1 MKHKTLILALT
12 CFTVVASAAEK
23 TPSMEEMWAIIQQQQ
38 KTIEALQAQLTE
50 QDQTVKQEV
59 QQVESQVAARLDDQ
73 QQALAIVAD
82 AIEEQSEPTSRVK
95 IGGYG
100 ELHYNNLDSGEEIDF
115 HRFVMFFGYDFNE
128 KTRFF
133 SEFELEH
140 ALAGDGKPG
149 EVELEQAYIEYLF
162 NDSTKGTAG
171 VNLMPVG
178 ILNETHEPD
187 TFYGVERNNVESR
200 IIPSTWWEAGLGFN
214 KQFNDV
220 VGLDLFVSSGLNVP
234 TAGNNAFLIRSGRQK
249 VAEAVA
255 SNWAYTARLRYN
267 PLPGLKLAAT
277 YHHQTDLTQ
286 GVLDVP
292 ADLFEVNAQYYKNGF
307 GLKALYA
314 HWDLDNNVDA
324 VNAARAEQS
333 GYFIEPSYRFGG
345 ERQYGVFTRYS
356 VYNNNA
362 GDRNALDIEQF
373 DIGMNYWLTPTTVFK
388 FDYQDQ
394 SEGGSDDGFN
404 LGVGYSF

>member
-1 MKHKTLILALT
+1 MNNKIIILALT
-12 CFTVVASAAEK
+12 CLSVTASAQEQ
-23 TPSMEEMWAIIQQQQ
+23 TPSMEDMWKIIQQQQ
-38 KTIEALQAQLTE
+38 KTIEDLQIQLQS
-50 QDQTVKQEV
+50 QDQVVHENAQKIEA
-59 QQVESQVAARLDDQ
+59 QVEARLDEQ
-73 QQALAIVAD
+73 QEAIAVVAD
-82 AIEEQSEPTSRVK
+82 AIEEQSGSEDRVK

-100 ELHYNNLDSGEEIDF
+100 ELHYNNLDSGDEIDF

-149 EVELEQAYIEYLF
+149 EVELEQAYIEYMF
-162 NDSTKGTAG
+162 NESTKGTAG
-171 VNLMPVG
+171 VSLVPVG
-178 ILNETHEPD
+178 ILNETHEPN
-187 TFYGVERNNVESR
+187 TFYGVERNNVEKN

-214 KQFNDV
+214 KQFNDEL
-220 VGLDLFVSSGLNVP
+220 GLDLFVSSGLNTP
-234 TAGNNAFLIRSGRQK
+234 TSGSKAFLIRSGRQK

-255 SNWAYTARLRYN
+255 SDLAYTARLRYN
-267 PLPGLKLAAT
+267 PMPNLKLAAT
-277 YHHQTDLTQ
+277 YQHQTDLTQ
-286 GVLDVP
+286 GALDVA
-292 ADLFEVNAQYYKNGF
+292 ADLFEVNAQYNKGGF

-314 HWDLDNNVDA
+314 MWDLDNNVDLI
-324 VNAARAEQS
+324 NAARAEQS

-345 ERQYGVFTRYS
+345 ARQFGVFARYS

-362 GDRNALDIEQF
+362 ADNNSLDVEQM
-373 DIGMNYWLTPTTVFK
+373 DIGMNYWLTPQTVFK

-394 SEGGSDDGFN
+394 SKGGSDDGFN

>member
-1 MKHKTLILALT
+1 MIKKTVILALSCMT
-12 CFTVVASAAEK
+12 GVASANEN
-23 TPSMEEMWAIIQQQQ
+23 TPSMEEMWQIIQQQQ
-38 KTIEALQAQLTE
+38 KTIDALQDKL
-50 QDQTVKQEV
+50 V
-59 QQVESQVAARLDDQ
+59 QQDTAVNDKTQAIAAQVDAQ
-73 QQALAIVAD
+73 QEAIAVVAD
-82 AIEEQSEPTSRVK
+82 ALEDQAEPVGSRVK

-140 ALAGDGKPG
+140 ALAGEGKPG
-149 EVELEQAYIEYLF
+149 EVELEQAYIEHLF
-162 NDSTKGTAG
+162 NESTKATFG
-171 VNLMPVG
+171 VSLVPVG

-187 TFYGVERNNVESR
+187 TFFGVERNNVEKN
-200 IIPSTWWEAGLGFN
+200 IIPSTWWEAGVGFN
-214 KQFNDV
+214 KQFTDR
-220 VGLDLFVSSGLNVP
+220 VGLDLFLSSGLNTPV
-234 TAGNNAFLIRSGRQK
+234 TGNNAFLIRSGRQK

-255 SNWAYTARLRYN
+255 SDLAYTARLRYN
-267 PLPGLKLAAT
+267 PIPGLQLAAT
-277 YHHQTDLTQ
+277 YQHQTDLTQ
-286 GVLDVP
+286 GVLDVS
-292 ADLFEVNAQYYKNGF
+292 ADLFEINAQYQRGGF

-314 HWDLDNNVDA
+314 NWDLDNNVNSI
-324 VNAARAEQS
+324 NAARAEQM
-333 GYFIEPSYRFGG
+333 GYYLEPSYRFGG
-345 ERQYGVFTRYS
+345 AREYGVFARYS

-362 GDRNALDIEQF
+362 ADSDTLDIEQV
-373 DIGMNYWLTPTTVFK
+373 DIGFNYWLTPRTVFK

>member
-1 MKHKTLILALT
+1 
-12 CFTVVASAAEK
+12 
-23 TPSMEEMWAIIQQQQ
+23 
-38 KTIEALQAQLTE
+38 
-50 QDQTVKQEV
+50 
-59 QQVESQVAARLDDQ
+59 
-73 QQALAIVAD
+73 
-82 AIEEQSEPTSRVK
+82 
-95 IGGYG
+95 
-100 ELHYNNLDSGEEIDF
+100 
-115 HRFVMFFGYDFNE
+115 
-128 KTRFF
+128 
-133 SEFELEH
+133 
-140 ALAGDGKPG
+140 
-149 EVELEQAYIEYLF
+149 
-162 NDSTKGTAG
+162 
-171 VNLMPVG
+171 MPVG

-214 KQFNDV
+214 KQFNDTL
-220 VGLDLFVSSGLNVP
+220 GLDLFVSSGLNVP

-267 PLPGLKLAAT
+267 PMPGLKLAAT

-314 HWDLDNNVDA
+314 HWDLDNNVDV
-324 VNAARAEQS
+324 VNPARAEQS
-333 GYFIEPSYRFGG
+333 GYFIEPSYRFGA

>member
-1 MKHKTLILALT
+1 MIRKALILSMT
-12 CFTVVASAAEK
+12 CFAVMASAAEK
-23 TPSMEEMWAIIQQQQ
+23 TPSMEEMWLIIQQQQ
-38 KTIEALQAQLTE
+38 KTIDALQTQLAQ
-50 QDQTVKQEV
+50 QDQTASQKADQLEA
-59 QQVESQVAARLDDQ
+59 QVEAQ
-73 QQALAIVAD
+73 QEAIAVVAD
-82 AIEEQSEPTSRVK
+82 AIEEQSEPTNRVK

-100 ELHYNNLDSGEEIDF
+100 ELHYNDLDSGEEIDF

-171 VNLMPVG
+171 VSLVPVG

-187 TFYGVERNNVESR
+187 TFFGVERNNVEKN
-200 IIPSTWWEAGLGFN
+200 IIPATWWEAGIGFN
-214 KQFNDV
+214 KQFNER
-220 VGLDLFVSSGLNVP
+220 VGLDLFLSSGLNTP
-234 TAGNNAFLIRSGRQK
+234 ISGSKAFLIRNGRQK
-249 VAEAVA
+249 VAEAQA
-255 SNWAYTARLRYN
+255 SDLAYTARLRYN
-267 PLPGLKLAAT
+267 PMPGLQLAAT
-277 YHHQTDLTQ
+277 YQHQTDLTQ
-286 GVLDVP
+286 GAADVA
-292 ADLFEVNAQYYKNGF
+292 ADLFEVNAQYQNGGF

-314 HWDLDNNVDA
+314 NWDLDNNVDA
-324 VNAARAEQS
+324 INAARAEQM
-333 GYFIEPSYRFGG
+333 GYYIEPSYRFGG
-345 ERQYGVFTRYS
+345 AREFGVFARYS

-362 GDRNALDIEQF
+362 ADSNALDVEQM
-373 DIGMNYWLTPTTVFK
+373 DIGFNYWLTPTTVFK